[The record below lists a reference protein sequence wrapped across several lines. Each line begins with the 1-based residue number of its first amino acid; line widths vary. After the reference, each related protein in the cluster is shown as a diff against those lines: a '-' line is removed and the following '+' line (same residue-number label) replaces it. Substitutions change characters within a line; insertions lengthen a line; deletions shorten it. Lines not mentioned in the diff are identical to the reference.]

1 MDKHLNFTYQNQ
13 VDDIFDYTYAN
24 SDIRSPSDVFN
35 EISKILLSSSFIEKK
50 TGGFVFNFS
59 NSEVNFLLNGDRKFS
74 KIVATNIRDN
84 YKEYIKTQS
93 LKFDDI
99 KFSDL
104 NLGFI
109 AGKLNKILFTLD
121 GYDLVGD
128 AYEIFRSK
136 WSKQEGGQFFTDQ
149 KVTKLALSIINPQ
162 LNATKKIIDL
172 CSGTGGFLLEALKY
186 KEGNSK
192 KKLDKNIVGVE
203 IDSNVSKM
211 GNDLL
216 NTITEDKDSNIIKN
230 TDSLDIKRL
239 NSVGIVYEDFEYA
252 VTNPPFGAKANIKNL
267 ELLKNFELAR
277 SSNSALNQTK
287 SVSAQVFPRAP
298 DILFIE
304 QNIKMLKPGGLLAIV
319 VPYQVVSGPQTLFVR
334 DWILRNT
341 IIKAVIDLPS
351 ETFQPFTG
359 TKTSLLVLEKRE
371 LPLLLSSNCEE
382 YSFFVAQ
389 PKWIGHDRR
398 GNKVYETNKDGSSS
412 DKELSDFPE
421 IESCYKNEYLKNKEI
436 SHKNCFK
443 SSTNTIFGDS
453 LLRFNAASLR
463 KPKKTKLSNKNFD
476 YKKIGDLCERI
487 FYPGR
492 FKRNYVEESTNAV
505 PFFGGSNITQMIIK
519 TDKWISKDDPKI
531 EQYQVEKGWILL
543 TRSGTTGIVSSVP
556 EKWDGYAFSEHVIRL
571 VPDASK
577 ISPFYLQ
584 LFLKSTRC
592 QEEIKRNVFGSV
604 IDEITPESIAEIEV
618 PVPKDKGKLDQ
629 MISKVRNAEKG
640 RQSYLENFH
649 SSLLHIEDLLN

>member
-1 MDKHLNFTYQNQ
+1 MDKHLNLTYQKCI
-13 VDDIFDYTYAN
+13 DDIFDYTYAN
-24 SDIRSPSDVFN
+24 SEIRSPSEVFN
-35 EISKILLSSSFIEKK
+35 EISKVIISSTYIEKI
-50 TGGFVFNFS
+50 TGQFVFNFS
-59 NSEVNFLLNGDRKFS
+59 NSEVNLLINSDTKFS
-74 KIVATNIRDN
+74 KIIATNIRGNYQKYTKTHGLEFDN
-84 YKEYIKTQS
+84 
-93 LKFDDI
+93 I

-109 AGKLNKILFTLD
+109 AGKLNKILFTLG

-149 KVTKLALSIINPQ
+149 KVTKLALSFINPKF
-162 LNATKKIIDL
+162 NTTEKIIDL

-186 KEGNSK
+186 KKSNSA

-216 NTITEDKDSNIIKN
+216 NTIIEDKDSNIIKN

-239 NSVGIVYEDFEYA
+239 NSLGIVYEDFEYA
-252 VTNPPFGAKANIKNL
+252 VTNPPFGTKAKVKKL
-267 ELLKNFELAR
+267 EILKNFELAQL
-277 SSNSALNQTK
+277 SNSALNQTK
-287 SVSAQVFPRAP
+287 SVSKKVFPRAP

-304 QNIKMLKPGGLLAIV
+304 QNIKILKPGGLLAIV
-319 VPYQVVSGPQTLFVR
+319 VPYQVVSGPQTLYVR

-371 LPLLLSSNCEE
+371 LPLLLSNNCEE
-382 YSFFVAQ
+382 YSFFVAE

-412 DKELSDFPE
+412 DKELTDFPE
-421 IESCYKNEYLKNKEI
+421 IESCYKNEYLKNKDI
-436 SHKNCFK
+436 SCKNCFT
-443 SSTNTIFGDS
+443 SSTNTILGDS
-453 LLRFNAASLR
+453 QLRFNAASLR
-463 KPKKTKLSNKNFD
+463 KSKKTNLRKKNFD
-476 YKKIGDLCERI
+476 YKRIGDLCERI

-492 FKRNYVEESTNAV
+492 FKRNYVERSGNTV
-505 PFFGGSNITQMIIK
+505 PFFGGSNITQMILE
-519 TDKWISKDDPKI
+519 TEKWISKDDPKI
-531 EQYQVEKGWILL
+531 EQYQVEEGWILI

-556 EKWDGYAFSEHVIRL
+556 KKWDGFAFSEHVIRL
-571 VPDASK
+571 VPNKSK

-592 QEEIKRNVFGSV
+592 QEDIKRNVFGSV
-604 IDEITPESIAEIEV
+604 IDEITPESIAEIEI
-618 PVPKDKGKLDQ
+618 PIPKDKDKLDQ
-629 MISKVRNAEKG
+629 MIKKVRSAEKG
-640 RQSYLENFH
+640 RQSYLENYQ
-649 SSLLHIEDLLN
+649 SALLQIEDLFN